1 MSISVRLKLQN
12 PRLQVFPLLC
22 VLSWNLFFGLASS
35 AVFAQDGRGK
45 FIFKRVV
52 PPGITESLYLYEKKR
67 IDNGI
72 YRFRTRIKYD
82 DGHAFPPGAW
92 RTANC
97 RDSTIDGVV
106 VSARPTATVEE
117 GVSQLLNAICD

>member
-1 MSISVRLKLQN
+1 MHVLKFQTSKLQA
-12 PRLQVFPLLC
+12 RPLLFIFSC
-22 VLSWNLFFGLASS
+22 NFFFSLAFP
-35 AVFAQDGRGK
+35 AVFAQDRWGK
-45 FIFKRVV
+45 LVFKRLV

-67 IDNGI
+67 IGDEV
-72 YRFRTRIKYD
+72 YKFRTRIHY
-82 DGHAFPPGAW
+82 DGHSPRPVGAW

-117 GVSQLLNAICD
+117 GGSQLLNAICD